1 MATKA
6 RAKRA
11 RAAKAPAWVPCTI
24 RQLPPELQPV
34 AAARAAEVNPQNKFS
49 MEGLPADLVKIL
61 SPPARLAVLNDKYWS
76 VEGVHLTVG
85 FMEETSPAL
94 RAKIL
99 KYANRCGE
107 GKPTPA
113 NIVFVESNTDPQV
126 RISRAPGG
134 YWSYL
139 GTDILSIPKNQ
150 PTMNLGGWTLRTP
163 DSECERVIPHEFLH
177 TAGCPHEHTRPEIVT
192 MLDAGKTIALFR
204 QTQGWTEQEVR
215 QQILNAMSRG
225 SFKGTPEA
233 DPTSIMTYGFPGSI
247 TKSGKDIP
255 GGAFINDSDYAF
267 LASVYPPKGAP
278 PKPGTSGWGY
288 IAVFDSSDKL
298 VFRWPSK

>member
-61 SPPARLAVLNDKYWS
+61 SPPARLAVLNDKYW
-76 VEGVHLTVG
+76 GVDGVRLTVG
-85 FMEETSPAL
+85 FVENTSPAL
-94 RAKIL
+94 KAKIL
-99 KYANRCGE
+99 KYANRWGE
-107 GKPTPA
+107 SKKHPA

-150 PTMNLGGWTLRTP
+150 PTMNLEGFVLSTS
-163 DSECERVIPHEFLH
+163 DSEFERVVCHEFGH
-177 TAGCPHEHTRPEIVT
+177 TLGFPHEHTRPEIVG
-192 MLDAGKTIALFR
+192 MLDDGKTIVLFR
-204 QTQGWTEQEVR
+204 REQGWTEQEVR
-215 QQILNAMSRG
+215 QQVLNAMSRG

-233 DPTSIMTYGFPGSI
+233 DPTSIQCYGFPGSI
-247 TKSGKDIP
+247 TKDGKPIP

-267 LASVYPPKGAP
+267 AASIYPPKGAP

-288 IAVFDSSDKL
+288 IAVFDSKGVE